1 MAKHVLRRDEFSA
14 EKKAYLKALE
24 KHRGDI
30 ELAVKESEI
39 KQGALWYERRLDA
52 SFAAAEA
59 EIGARFEGEPW
70 QQRTYFHALI
80 KHYGNKTKARRDAMV
95 DRGTMAAW
103 EKNADFRE
111 REQEIFATFVD
122 EANEQNLRLM
132 LGANPKVRDG
142 QHLRWGLAKV
152 DPRWEDKP
160 KTIEHRY
167 TGNVT
172 LKDTQER
179 IRELLRPEDVVD
191 ADIIEG

>member
-1 MAKHVLRRDEFSA
+1 MGKHVLRRDAFSA

-30 ELAVKESEI
+30 ELAVKESGI
-39 KQGALWYERRLDA
+39 KQGALWYDRRLDPD
-52 SFAAAEA
+52 FAAAEA
-59 EIGARFEGEPW
+59 EIGERFEGEPW

-103 EKNADFRE
+103 EKNAEFRE

-122 EANEQNLRLM
+122 EANEQNVRLM

-142 QHLRWGLAKV
+142 QHLRWALAKV

-191 ADIIEG
+191 ADLIEG